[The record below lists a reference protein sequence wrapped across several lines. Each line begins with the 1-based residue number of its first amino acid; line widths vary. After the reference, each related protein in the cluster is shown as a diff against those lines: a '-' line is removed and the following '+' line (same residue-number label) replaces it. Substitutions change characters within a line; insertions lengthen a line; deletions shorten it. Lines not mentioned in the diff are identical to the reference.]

1 MYNHQVISS
10 RLSKVQAKLPFELE
24 YHSLSQVESAIDF
37 INNLIDL
44 PLYEESVKGGKAKTQ
59 IVFKDLAS
67 KKEFES
73 PEIQQFIQNESII
86 SQLDCFYWMD
96 NYYKISNIENKFIQY
111 HPNTPQKIWERI
123 HSKLEGL
130 GRAIRTL
137 DLKARQ
143 VGKTTFAQGVVQHR
157 LQFYSDIKSMI
168 ASKDDKSSGR
178 MASMFIDSLNRQPF
192 WLRSQVN
199 SFETGGFWQFENGS
213 RLDIGYGTQRSLSKG
228 TTPTV
233 SHLSEIALFKYWIEA
248 VENALMR
255 AMHETIWLLQIF
267 EGTAEGRDDGSGKL
281 SDGPALFHRKVK
293 ETISGMENGT
303 TSLYFSFIPYFLRED
318 IYPPPAYIDGRS
330 EAFAKF
336 IPSKE
341 TLIHAKKAETWVKSN
356 TEMREIVGSNYK
368 MPIETMFWYETER
381 NAAINEDRLGVF
393 LSQCPADWEEA
404 FQHAGR
410 TIYPI
415 EIITHHAD
423 NAQSKIPEVYKLKG
437 DENEVPQDFWPTKD
451 EILPSGRI
459 ISITTNHNSSIPPSH
474 FQLIQVKFEGWDK
487 FDPVNK
493 ILIWEHP
500 LRNHVYG
507 AATDTSDGLGRKISD
522 NAVHEVFRKGTVE
535 SSIKQVCEFVSPE
548 IPMRRMWPF
557 VLCINTYYSLEKQ
570 IQWACE
576 VNQGYELQNI
586 VIERGWWNLY
596 NRIDESN
603 LSASVSNKFGFK
615 TTPPSRTALIN
626 HINAMIIGKWIDI
639 YSVPLISEMKDLQ
652 KVTHQTSQLNIQRD
666 KILGKI
672 DDRFMASGICIY
684 MLDRDQILGFEKA
697 MWEQRRREEDN
708 KLEFKSFV
716 DYEVSHSENFSLD
729 NHSFGDIVMGFDPEF
744 NEIMESANDFSF

>member
-1 MYNHQVISS
+1 MYNPKIISS

-24 YHSLSQVESAIDF
+24 YHTLSQVESAIDF

-44 PLYEESVKGGKAKTQ
+44 SLYEESVKGGKAKTQ

-73 PEIQQFIQNESII
+73 PEIQQFIQNELII
-86 SQLDCFYWMD
+86 SQFDCFYWM
-96 NYYKISNIENKFIQY
+96 NRYYQISNIENKFIQY
-111 HPNTPQKIWERI
+111 QHLIPQKIWANI
-123 HSKLEGL
+123 MSKLEGL
-130 GRAIRTL
+130 GRAIRL
-137 DLKARQ
+137 LIEKARQ
-143 VGKTTFAQGVVQHR
+143 TSCTTFFQGVGQHK
-157 LQFYSDIKSMI
+157 LQFYPDVKSMI
-168 ASKDDKSSGR
+168 ASKDETSTGK
-178 MASMFIDSLNRQPF
+178 MAGMFIDSLNRQPF
-192 WLRSQVN
+192 WIRSQVS
-199 SFETGGFWQFENGS
+199 SFQTGGFWQFENGS
-213 RLDIGYGTQRSLSKG
+213 RLDLGWGTQRSLGKG
-228 TTPTV
+228 TTTTFA
-233 SHLSEIALFKYWIEA
+233 HLSEIALYKYPIEA
-248 VENALMR
+248 IENALIR
-255 AMHETIWLLQIF
+255 GMHETTSLVQIF
-267 EGTAEGRDDGSGKL
+267 EGTAEARDDW
-281 SDGPALFHRKVK
+281 FHKKVK
-293 ETISGMENGT
+293 ETIIAMEKFT

-318 IYPPPAYIDGRS
+318 IYPPSAYITGRS

-415 EIITHHAD
+415 EIITHHSD
-423 NAQSKIPEVYKLKG
+423 KAQGIEPEVYKLKG

-459 ISITTNHNSSIPPSH
+459 ISITTSHNSSIPPSY

-500 LRNHVYG
+500 LRNHIYG
-507 AATDTSDGLGRKISD
+507 SSTDTSDGLGRKISD
-522 NAVHEVFRKGTVE
+522 NAVHEVYRKGTVE

-548 IPMRRMWPF
+548 LSMARMWPF
-557 VLCINTYYSLEKQ
+557 VLSINTYYSGEKQ

-576 VNQGYELQNI
+576 VNKGYELQNALI
-586 VIERGWWNLY
+586 NRGWWNLY

-603 LSASVSNKFGFK
+603 PSASQTNKFGFL
-615 TTPPSRTALIN
+615 TTPNSRTALIN

-684 MLDRDQILGFEKA
+684 MLDRDQIMGFEKA
-697 MWEQRRREEDN
+697 MWEQRRKEEDN

-716 DYEVSHSENFSLD
+716 DYEVSYSENFALD

-744 NEIMESANDFSF
+744 NEILESANDFSF